1 MSFFIYSK
9 KKNKCTFSKQI
20 CQSFINY
27 SVLQC
32 FYHWMSWGA
41 TLEMSLHKYI
51 FESTFQYI
59 QLGFQMSR
67 VCPWL
72 LLQHHTNCCFIFCNI
87 EKPKKDYAK
96 KHIIWEQKI
105 GASWFFSQLLRV
117 RVMREWVW
125 RARTLLLSRM
135 YIHKTLNTLCYIKII
150 IYRVPICI
158 QRTGD
163 WAIDISRPTNMPR
176 LLRVGSDVPK

>member
-1 MSFFIYSK
+1 MKARF
-9 KKNKCTFSKQI
+9 N
-20 CQSFINY
+20 
-27 SVLQC
+27 
-32 FYHWMSWGA
+32 
-41 TLEMSLHKYI
+41 I
-51 FESTFQYI
+51 FN
-59 QLGFQMSR
+59 LGFKCLGCAHDYYCSTIQTVVLFFVISKS
-67 VCPWL
+67 
-72 LLQHHTNCCFIFCNI
+72 Q
-87 EKPKKDYAK
+87 KKDYAK

-176 LLRVGSDVPK
+176 LFRVGSDVPK